1 MVGEL
6 QLDQISFNPL
16 PSLPRNPHMKV
27 TSRVSPWTLSEGC
40 STCIFCNQHSVAHTA
55 PHLKRLHS
63 QIRIRKQTRRST
75 FASLMPVG
83 LASVSNPK
91 FRYLQGSCPLVVRAP
106 CIQQE
111 QGGLDYSEYYHSQM
125 ALESE
130 QCYSR
135 LSLQVHL
142 FHPAPC

>member
-1 MVGEL
+1 MGFFLSFSMVGEL

-27 TSRVSPWTLSEGC
+27 MSRVSPWTLSEGC

-63 QIRIRKQTRRST
+63 QIRICKQTCRST

-91 FRYLQGSCPLVVRAP
+91 FQYLQGSCPLVVRALHP
-106 CIQQE
+106 T
-111 QGGLDYSEYYHSQM
+111 GAGWSGL
-125 ALESE
+125 L
-130 QCYSR
+130 
-135 LSLQVHL
+135 
-142 FHPAPC
+142 